1 MSDRELVDE
10 PVHTEPRTIWTR
22 PTASWQGTKLSRP
35 ERKRLLFVVAVQCPA
50 VRHDRVLGDQE
61 RARSMRV
68 TTEEQMDLVGNERQR
83 WMKTPQPSLLPVASD
98 AARQH
103 RDPEPGER
111 EALHQLEIS
120 AGQETRRECID
131 RREVFDHL
139 LALENAARED
149 QRTAPQPFLRGI
161 EVVGSGRAL
170 RPDEEVDRVA
180 KELHLYQVR
189 MWLGIHHDP
198 EMDRALHRGVEN
210 QTGRSIG
217 ERDLDAR
224 IAFEE
229 LGHPLRQEVGAQR
242 FVATDDEAAG
252 FVRLQAFDPLLE
264 LLQPHQRFI
273 GVSQELLARAG
284 QRHARSQADQQ
295 LGPEA
300 LFELFDD
307 RRQARLA
314 DLKHARGGGKTP
326 APRDGLKVA
335 QMVQHAPL
343 AWYHPIIESAA

>member
-1 MSDRELVDE
+1 
-10 PVHTEPRTIWTR
+10 
-22 PTASWQGTKLSRP
+22 
-35 ERKRLLFVVAVQCPA
+35 
-50 VRHDRVLGDQE
+50 
-61 RARSMRV
+61 MRV
-68 TTEEQMDLVGNERQR
+68 TTEKQMDLVGKERQR

-111 EALHQLEIS
+111 EALDQLEIS
-120 AGQETRRECID
+120 AGQETRRECIH
-131 RREVFDHL
+131 RREVLDHL

-149 QRTAPQPFLRGI
+149 QRSAPQPFLRAI
-161 EVVGSGRAL
+161 EIVGSGRAL
-170 RPDEEVDRVA
+170 RQDEEVDRVA

-189 MWLGIHHDP
+189 MWLGIHYDP

-210 QTGRSIG
+210 HTRRRIG

-252 FVRLQAFDPLLE
+252 FVRLPAFDPLL
-264 LLQPHQRFI
+264 
-273 GVSQELLARAG
+273 ELLARAG

-300 LFELFDD
+300 LFELLDD

-343 AWYHPIIESAA
+343 AWYHPITESAA